1 MDSFRYSRTY
11 ASQQKGE
18 EWCEEVAQPSG
29 GSFHHNEAHSA
40 IKAEPRQGSGDIK
53 QTHSFRLLPQYNVK
67 AGGIRKEW
75 RMIVTRVHR
84 DIRRPTSM

>member
-29 GSFHHNEAHSA
+29 GLSHHNVTLSA
-40 IKAEPRQGSGDIK
+40 LKAVQRQ
-53 QTHSFRLLPQYNVK
+53 
-67 AGGIRKEW
+67 
-75 RMIVTRVHR
+75 
-84 DIRRPTSM
+84 